1 MPVFFVDGHQIGDD
15 EGAVELFLAAVQ
27 LLGVLDE
34 GHRAG
39 NALIAAAGVD
49 DDRQLAAVH
58 AGIGAC
64 GGLGFCAVGDIVA
77 VSGQQHPPD
86 VGTVVAQQALFCN
99 GVVVADL
106 PFQQVC
112 HVPQVGGLG
121 KVPDVLHVQ
130 QAAVGAGILLHGLV
144 QQGAPRTAP
153 CRSSRC
159 GRCWCGSPRCA
170 LGRSPARS
178 AR

>member
-1 MPVFFVDGHQIGDD
+1 MPMPVFFVDGHQIGDD

-39 NALIAAAGVD
+39 DALIAAAGVD

-58 AGIGAC
+58 AGIGAG

-86 VGTVVAQQALFCN
+86 VGAVVAQQALFCN

-121 KVPDVLHVQ
+121 KVQ
-130 QAAVGAGILLHGLV
+130 MS
-144 QQGAPRTAP
+144 
-153 CRSSRC
+153 CMFSR
-159 GRCWCGSPRCA
+159 
-170 LGRSPARS
+170 LRS
-178 AR
+178 ARASSCTVSSSRGTSYSTVPFFSMRQMLVW